1 MKREELLAPP
11 SYNLVSEIE
20 KYTGDKGKLALIWQ
34 DDKGNRR
41 EVTYAELMQGANKIG
56 NAFIK
61 SGLQKGDKL
70 LIMMPRLI
78 EAYMTYISLLKQDL
92 S

>member
-20 KYTGDKGKLALIWQ
+20 IYGDKGKLALIWQ

-41 EVTYAELMQGANKIG
+41 
-56 NAFIK
+56 
-61 SGLQKGDKL
+61 S
-70 LIMMPRLI
+70 
-78 EAYMTYISLLKQDL
+78 YIR
-92 S
+92 

>member
-1 MKREELLAPP
+1 
-11 SYNLVSEIE
+11 
-20 KYTGDKGKLALIWQ
+20 
-34 DDKGNRR
+34 
-41 EVTYAELMQGANKIG
+41 MQGANKIG

-78 EAYMTYISLLKQDL
+78 EAYMTYIAAIKAGFVVIQARKCYVKRYRISNWTWRVKAIV
-92 S
+92 SYEPYIETV

>member
-1 MKREELLAPP
+1 MK
-11 SYNLVSEIE
+11 
-20 KYTGDKGKLALIWQ
+20 
-34 DDKGNRR
+34 
-41 EVTYAELMQGANKIG
+41 GANKIG

-78 EAYMTYISLLKQDL
+78 EAYMTYIAAIKDRICRNSEFRNVT
-92 S
+92 

>member
-1 MKREELLAPP
+1 MK
-11 SYNLVSEIE
+11 
-20 KYTGDKGKLALIWQ
+20 
-34 DDKGNRR
+34 
-41 EVTYAELMQGANKIG
+41 GANKIG

-78 EAYMTYISLLKQDL
+78 EAYMTYIAAIKAGFVVIPSSEMLRKRILNTALDTGK
-92 S
+92 